1 MFNARF
7 IAVEGPI
14 GVGKTTFARML
25 AEKLKARLVLEPV
38 EENPFLELF
47 YKDQKKWAF
56 QTQLHFLFSRCQQL
70 DEIKQQDLFSSVS
83 VSDYIFDKDRIFA
96 YLNLTEKELVL
107 YERIVSLLEPSTLK
121 PDLVIFLQARL
132 DVLVSRIRRRDNPYE
147 RPIKTAYLEKLVEAY
162 NEFFFKWTETPLLVI
177 NTSDVDF
184 VKRKQDMDDLVEM
197 IRRMKQGTEHY
208 HLVSGK

>member
-1 MFNARF
+1 MLNARF

-70 DEIKQQDLFSSVS
+70 DEIKQQDLFSSVT

-107 YERIVSLLEPSTLK
+107 YEKIVSLLEPSTLK
-121 PDLVIFLQARL
+121 PDLVIFLQARQ

-184 VKRKQDMDDLVEM
+184 VKRKQDMDVLVER
-197 IRRMKQGTEHY
+197 IRRMEQGTEHY

>member
-1 MFNARF
+1 MLNARF

-70 DEIKQQDLFSSVS
+70 DEIKQQDLFSSVT
-83 VSDYIFDKDRIFA
+83 VSDYIFEKDRIFA

-107 YERIVSLLEPSTLK
+107 YEKIASLLEPSSLK
-121 PDLVIFLQARL
+121 PDLVIFLQARQ

-184 VKRKQDMDDLVEM
+184 VKRKQDMDDLVDM